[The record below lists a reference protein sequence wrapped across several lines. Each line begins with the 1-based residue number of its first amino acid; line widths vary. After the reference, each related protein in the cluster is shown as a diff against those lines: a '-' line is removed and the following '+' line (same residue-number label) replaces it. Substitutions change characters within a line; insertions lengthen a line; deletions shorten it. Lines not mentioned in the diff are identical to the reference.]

1 MLQILL
7 YLAGLFIAV
16 LSPLIAAGFVVQD
29 VPLPVMRSAEAKGI
43 PHASRPLEKAT
54 LDLNK
59 PPIWIAP
66 TREYTHLSA
75 TLAVA
80 PAKAAMAM
88 DHSQST
94 SPSAPDGKQS
104 KEKSRAAKAQFP
116 GPGVKPSVPGA
127 AAAEQVMA
135 AAPAATS
142 SPLRDTPALA
152 RD

>member
-16 LSPLIAAGFVVQD
+16 LTPLIAAVFVVQD
-29 VPLPVMRSAEAKGI
+29 VPVPVVRTADAKAV
-43 PHASRPLEKAT
+43 PQAARPLEKPT

-59 PPIWIAP
+59 PSIWIAP
-66 TREYTHLSA
+66 TREYKHLSA
-75 TLAVA
+75 TPLVA

-88 DHSQST
+88 EHHQST
-94 SPSAPDGKQS
+94 SPPVRDRKQR
-104 KEKSRAAKAQFP
+104 KEKPSAAKAQSP

-127 AAAEQVMA
+127 AAAEQAMA
-135 AAPAATS
+135 AAPEATGS
-142 SPLRDTPALA
+142 HVRDTPALA